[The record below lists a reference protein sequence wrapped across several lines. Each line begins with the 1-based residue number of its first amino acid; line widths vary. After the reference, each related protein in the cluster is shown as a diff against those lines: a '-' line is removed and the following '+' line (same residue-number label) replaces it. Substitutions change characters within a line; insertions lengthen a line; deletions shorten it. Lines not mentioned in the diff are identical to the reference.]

1 MDIIII
7 VLTIVGLSLFEI
19 VSSIDNAVINADV
32 LSNMSLW
39 ARKWFLIWGIL
50 VAVFLIRGLLP
61 LLIVYS
67 LDPSLGL
74 QGAFNAAFSN
84 DPAVAKA
91 IEAASPP
98 LLMAGGVF
106 LLFLFLHWLFLEPK
120 FYGLKG
126 EAIIHKR
133 GFWFYAVVSILLA
146 ILVWYSI
153 HANPMM
159 AFGAVIGSTIFFIT
173 HGFKENAAQRERE
186 MIKNVRMSDWSKIFY
201 LEVIDASFSIDGVLG
216 AFAFTFS
223 VPIILI
229 GNGIGAIV
237 VRQVTVKNIDTVK
250 RFKYLK
256 NGAMYS
262 VAFLGAIMILNAFQY
277 HIPEFVSPIA
287 TILILAF
294 FFLKSKNAL
303 KSEGISNKSVVVKK
317 QPVKG

>member
-1 MDIIII
+1 MDFIIIA
-7 VLTIVGLSLFEI
+7 LTVVGLSLFEI

-61 LLIVYS
+61 LLIVYF
-67 LDPSLGL
+67 LDPSIGL
-74 QGAFNAAFSN
+74 QGAFTAAFSN
-84 DPAVAKA
+84 DPSVALA

-98 LLMAGGVF
+98 LLMTGGVF

-126 EAIIHKR
+126 EAGIQKR
-133 GFWFYAVVSILLA
+133 GFWFYAIVSVILA

-153 HANPMM
+153 HRNPMM
-159 AFGAVIGSTIFFIT
+159 AFGAVIGSTVFFIT
-173 HGFKENAAQRERE
+173 HGFKENAASRERD
-186 MIKNVRMSDWSKIFY
+186 MIKNVKMSDWSKIFY

-223 VPIILI
+223 VPIILL
-229 GNGIGAIV
+229 GNGIGAVV
-237 VRQVTVKNIDTVK
+237 VRQVTVRNIDTVK
-250 RFKYLK
+250 RYKYLK

-262 VAFLGAIMILNAFQY
+262 VAFLGVIMIFNAFGAK
-277 HIPEFVSPIA
+277 IPEFVSPLA
-287 TILILAF
+287 TILILVF
-294 FFLKSKNAL
+294 FFMKSKRAL
-303 KSEGISNKSVVVKK
+303 KGEVPLKAAKK
-317 QPVKG
+317 